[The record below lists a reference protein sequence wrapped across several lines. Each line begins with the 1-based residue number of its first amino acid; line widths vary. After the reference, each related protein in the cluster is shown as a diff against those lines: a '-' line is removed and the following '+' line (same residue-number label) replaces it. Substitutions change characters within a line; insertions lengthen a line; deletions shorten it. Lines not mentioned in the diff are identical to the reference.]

1 MGEEPYFID
10 KLTGLLEES
19 VLTEDE
25 KFMNFSL
32 FYGKDCRVGEV
43 INEARQ
49 YPTMSQMRLVMIKE
63 AQTLDKKGELDLL
76 EHYIAK
82 PMPSTVLVIA
92 YKYGTID
99 GRKKW
104 ISAAAKTGVV

>member
-1 MGEEPYFID
+1 MAVNKTEYKDIVKQIKLRQFPPIYVLMGEEPYFID

-43 INEARQ
+43 INE
-49 YPTMSQMRLVMIKE
+49 PWTKKE
-63 AQTLDKKGELDLL
+63 SSTCWSITLQN
-76 EHYIAK
+76 
-82 PMPSTVLVIA
+82 PCPPQFWS
-92 YKYGTID
+92 
-99 GRKKW
+99 
-104 ISAAAKTGVV
+104 